1 MRSEWFDSWFNSP
14 YYHIL
19 YKSHDDTEARQ
30 FIDRLL
36 LALALPANARI
47 LDLACG
53 KGRHARYLAEKGF
66 DVTGL
71 DISSSNIT
79 FARQFEQERLAFYQ
93 HDMRLPFRINY
104 FDTILNIFTSFGYF
118 SSDEDHIKTLINVRR
133 GLKAGGLFLLDFFNA
148 HWVRQNMVK
157 QEVKNLDGIAF
168 NLHKTIRGSRI
179 YKRVE
184 FTVGEKKFMFRER
197 VRLFNLN
204 DFQAMYKDAGL
215 NIIEQ
220 YGDYDLGP
228 FNPENSR
235 RLILIGQKAR

>member
-30 FIDRLL
+30 FMDRLL
-36 LALALPANARI
+36 RVLALPINARI

-71 DISSSNIT
+71 DISPSNIA
-79 FARQFEQERLAFYQ
+79 FARHFEHERLTFYQ

-104 FDTILNIFTSFGYF
+104 FDAIFNIFTSFGYF
-118 SSDEDHIKTLINVRR
+118 DTDEDHIKTLVNVRR
-133 GLKAGGLFLLDFFNA
+133 GLKPGGLFLLDFFNT
-148 HWVRQNMVK
+148 HWVQQHMVK
-157 QEVKNLDGIAF
+157 HEVKNLDGIEF
-168 NLHKTIRGSRI
+168 NLHKTIRGARI

-184 FTVGEKKFMFRER
+184 FTIGDKKFLFRER
-197 VRLFNLN
+197 VRLFMPS
-204 DFQAMYKDAGL
+204 DFQAMFKHAGL
-215 NIIEQ
+215 KIIERF
-220 YGDYDLGP
+220 GDYDLSP
-228 FNPENSR
+228 FNPEYSR
-235 RLILIGQKAR
+235 RLILIGQKSQ